1 VLVGRLDIT
10 QPAIKGIADVYRRP
24 SVGLI
29 QKLDRLRACSA
40 GVNHRK
46 PRAGALFGRRTV
58 AARTPS
64 TSSIAARYIFE
75 QAETSPVN
83 PTTVGTGST
92 PFMPY
97 LKSHRD
103 ETWAHLHR

>member
-1 VLVGRLDIT
+1 VGR
-10 QPAIKGIADVYRRP
+10 
-24 SVGLI
+24 S
-29 QKLDRLRACSA
+29 RAK
-40 GVNHRK
+40 H
-46 PRAGALFGRRTV
+46 LEY
-58 AARTPS
+58 
-64 TSSIAARYIFE
+64 AARYIFE

-103 ETWAHLHR
+103 ETWAHLVR

>member
-1 VLVGRLDIT
+1 MERYPRFSTFSRPSPRCSTERRSTATSVPATATTPTTCPCPGVTCVGR
-10 QPAIKGIADVYRRP
+10 
-24 SVGLI
+24 S
-29 QKLDRLRACSA
+29 RAK
-40 GVNHRK
+40 H
-46 PRAGALFGRRTV
+46 LEY
-58 AARTPS
+58 
-64 TSSIAARYIFE
+64 AARYIFE

-103 ETWAHLHR
+103 ETWAHLVR